1 MRDLQSQT
9 KYLEQSKK
17 NPVKLDRIRRGCY
30 YFWGEDWALGY
41 IPLEFNIFLI
51 FSYLLWPSVLG
62 PFRGSWAIRVPG
74 LLYWILGV
82 ALRAHFG
89 LAQKCWKFSG
99 GGCPGP
105 GGWGG
110 ACSGSLNFGLWRGWL
125 CWCFW
130 LPLSGFGLWGGLGAG
145 LSSPK
150 FDIFLIIPNL
160 LRFYVLIYSATCEA
174 TCVYKDIK
182 CHFTCGYSDLY

>member
-62 PFRGSWAIRVPG
+62 PFRGSWGNSCAGLVILDIGCRFAGPFWLSSKMLKVFWGRLPWAWWVGWCLLRVIG
-74 LLYWILGV
+74 FWALARV
-82 ALRAHFG
+82 ALLVL
-89 LAQKCWKFSG
+89 LAAIVGFWFV
-99 GGCPGP
+99 
-105 GGWGG
+105 GG
-110 ACSGSLNFGLWRGWL
+110 AGRWAVFTQIW
-125 CWCFW
+125 
-130 LPLSGFGLWGGLGAG
+130 
-145 LSSPK
+145 
-150 FDIFLIIPNL
+150 
-160 LRFYVLIYSATCEA
+160 
-174 TCVYKDIK
+174 
-182 CHFTCGYSDLY
+182 HFSNNS

>member
-62 PFRGSWAIRVPG
+62 PFRGSWGNSCAGLVILDIGCRFAGPFWLSSKMLKVFWGRLPWAGWVGWCLLRVIG
-74 LLYWILGV
+74 FWALARV
-82 ALRAHFG
+82 ALLVL
-89 LAQKCWKFSG
+89 LAAIVGFWFVG
-99 GGCPGP
+99 GG
-105 GGWGG
+105 
-110 ACSGSLNFGLWRGWL
+110 
-125 CWCFW
+125 
-130 LPLSGFGLWGGLGAG
+130 GAG
-145 LSSPK
+145 RWAV
-150 FDIFLIIPNL
+150 FTQIW
-160 LRFYVLIYSATCEA
+160 
-174 TCVYKDIK
+174 
-182 CHFTCGYSDLY
+182 HFSNNS